1 MEKKY
6 IVTINGSSYE
16 VVVEEADGATVSS
29 QAPAAKT
36 EAPKTAP
43 VVKAAPAKAG
53 GTQVKSPLPGTL
65 LRMNVKEGQNVKK
78 GDLLCIVEAMKMENE
93 ILSPCDG
100 TVSIVTK
107 EGSSLNSGDLMFT
120 IA

>member
-6 IVTINGSSYE
+6 IVTINGQSYE
-16 VVVEEADGATVSS
+16 VVIDDANGAKAVSS
-29 QAPAAKT
+29 APAAKA
-36 EAPKTAP
+36 EQPAAP
-43 VVKAAPAKAG
+43 VVKKTPAPQG

-65 LRMNVKEGQNVKK
+65 LRMNVKDGQSVKK

-100 TVSIVTK
+100 TVSIASK
-107 EGSSLNSGDLMFT
+107 EGSSLNSGDLLFT